1 MQPRWFQKLG
11 LLGTFAGA
19 LAFYFLLALVPLFIL
34 SATVVYQILHV
45 DITPQVRELM
55 RELLP
60 ASLAQTPQ
68 RVADAVAAGTSRGW
82 FTAGFI
88 GVLWAS
94 ASFMNELA
102 RAIHLLFAD
111 VLDAGAGGWRRWLKS
126 LLLMVLWCGVL
137 VLACML
143 FLFSTRL
150 PELARHWSWLEGA
163 ALASV
168 QAGRWLATVAL
179 LAAAVLL
186 TLRLVPVRPAPWRT
200 CAGCGLGVA
209 LVWMLMG
216 AALTRTLPLI
226 WAQSPLP
233 IAFGSFLVVM
243 AWAYACCWTLLFGAL
258 LASRHRRALF

>member
-1 MQPRWFQKLG
+1 MPPTWFQKFG
-11 LLGTFAGA
+11 FLGTFAGA

-34 SATVVYQILHV
+34 SATVVYQVLQV
-45 DITPQVRELM
+45 DITPQVRELL

-68 RVADAVAAGTSRGW
+68 RVADAVAVGTSRGW
-82 FTAGFI
+82 FTLGFI

-126 LLLMVLWCGVL
+126 LLLMVLWCGML

-150 PELARHWSWLEGA
+150 PELARQWPWLEGA
-163 ALASV
+163 ALVFV
-168 QAGRWLATVAL
+168 QVGRWLATLGL
-179 LAAAVLL
+179 LATAVML
-186 TLRLVPVRPAPWRT
+186 TLRLVPSSPPTWKHCT
-200 CAGCGLGVA
+200 GCGLVVA
-209 LVWMLMG
+209 LVWMFMG
-216 AALTRTLPLI
+216 AGLTRVLPLI

-233 IAFGSFLVVM
+233 IAFGSFLVIM
-243 AWAYACCWTLLFGAL
+243 FWAYACCWVLLLGAL
-258 LASRHRRALF
+258 VASRWK